1 MKTIV
6 ILSLAAVLAA
16 GCSSSPPPSVGFP
29 APSGPIADSDLGL
42 SKGSV
47 FDVPTPPAVKT
58 NESNPGEAPL
68 LPRPYVIAPPR
79 VPHAVADFLPITQKQ
94 NACLDCHAVK
104 EKKQGDPTP
113 IPPSHY
119 TDYRNADAS
128 APERGRHVCVLPRPR
143 HAPNLMRNYLR
154 PERTS
159 SSATAKLE
167 LVGQACAPD

>member
-1 MKTIV
+1 MKTTV
-6 ILSLAAVLAA
+6 ILSLAAALAA
-16 GCSSSPPPSVGFP
+16 GCGSSPTTGVVFP
-29 APSGPIADSDLGL
+29 APSGPIADTELGL

-47 FDVPTPPAVKT
+47 FDVPAPPAVKT

-79 VPHAVADFLPITQKQ
+79 VPHGVADFLPITQKQ

-119 TDYRNADAS
+119 TDYRNAPDRVGGQVAG
-128 APERGRHVCVLPRPR
+128 ARYVCVSC
-143 HAPNLMRNYLR
+143 HA
-154 PERTS
+154 
-159 SSATAKLE
+159 AKTDAPD
-167 LVGQACAPD
+167 LVGNRFRP